1 MRVRKGNATMR
12 KEVRERDLKLLPPQ
26 LEKKKINH
34 IQQIQVPTRSWKS
47 QGNTLLEPPERMQ
60 PYAQFGFRASDLK
73 NCKVINYVVL
83 SDQVYGDLLQEQQEI
98 NTVLFMVLKAKN

>member
-1 MRVRKGNATMR
+1 MRVRKGNSTMG

-26 LEKKKINH
+26 LEKKKKKSN
-34 IQQIQVPTRSWKS
+34 PTNSGAHQKPEKS
-47 QGNTLLEPPERMQ
+47 RKHSSRASERMQ